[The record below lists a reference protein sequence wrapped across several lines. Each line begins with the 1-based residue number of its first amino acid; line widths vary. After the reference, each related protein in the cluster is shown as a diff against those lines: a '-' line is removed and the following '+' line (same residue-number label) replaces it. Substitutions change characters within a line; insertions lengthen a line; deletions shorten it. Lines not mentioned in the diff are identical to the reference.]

1 MANRKIGRDST
12 TGKLTGVSTSDDVK
26 AFRSANTALMHK
38 VTSSKDAARVYVR
51 ELEKRAGI
59 SSKKK

>member
-1 MANRKIGRDST
+1 MANRKSERDSP
-12 TGKLTGVSTSDDVK
+12 TGKFVGVSTSNDVK
-26 AFRSANTALMHK
+26 IFRSANHALMHK

-51 ELEKRAGI
+51 ELEKHAGI